1 MKQLFCTLLAAL
13 ISLAAWGQKE
23 QDFASRFIALYA
35 PGTSLQC
42 TTVSPLMMERLLK
55 LPKVEGDSTT
65 KQVFSQLKSI
75 RLAVSPNPAETE
87 TLYANALQLAKQNP
101 KRYKLYAE
109 EEGKKLYTRSRGRV
123 IVEIVL
129 FMKHEQQFS
138 LINLTGNMNRQ
149 ILEQLSGI

>member
-1 MKQLFCTLLAAL
+1 
-13 ISLAAWGQKE
+13 
-23 QDFASRFIALYA
+23 
-35 PGTSLQC
+35 
-42 TTVSPLMMERLLK
+42 MMERLLK

-65 KQVFSQLKSI
+65 KQVLSQLKSI
-75 RLAVSPNPAETE
+75 RLAISPNPAETE

-109 EEGKKLYTRSRGRV
+109 EEGKKLYTRSRGQV